1 MTTELL
7 SLLDDT
13 IRRAIKAGADA
24 ADALAYDSQSVS
36 IARRLDKPERLERS
50 ESQDLGLRVF
60 VGKRQAMVSTSV
72 RTPEALAELVER
84 AVAMA
89 KAVPEDPYCGLADAS
104 QLARNWSDYD
114 LADPIEP
121 SVEQLIAMASEAEAA
136 AVAVKGVTNSEG
148 AEAGWGRSDI
158 ALVASN
164 GFAASYARTS
174 HSLSVSVLAGE
185 GVGMERD
192 YDYTSAVHGSDLKS
206 GAEIGRSAGERAVRR
221 LNPRKG
227 PTATM
232 PLVFDPRVSNGFISS
247 LAGAVSGPS
256 ITRGT
261 SFLRDK
267 LGEQIFAAGI
277 EIVDDPFLVR
287 GVRSR
292 PFDGEGVAP
301 SRRAIIEDGRLT
313 TWFLDLRSARQL
325 GLTTT
330 GHASRGTGGPP
341 SPSPSNLALMPG
353 KLTPEQLIG
362 EIENGFYITEM
373 MGSGANGVTG
383 DYSRGAA
390 GYWIENGQLTYPVSE
405 MTVAGNLKDMFPRMT
420 PANDLIRRYGI
431 DAPTIRIDGMMV
443 AGL

>member
-13 IRRAIKAGADA
+13 IRSAIKAGADA

-72 RTPEALAELVER
+72 RTPQALAEMVER

-89 KAVPEDPYCGLADAS
+89 KAVPEDPYCGLADPS

-114 LADPIEP
+114 LADPTEP

-148 AEAGWGRSDI
+148 AEAGWGRSDV

-185 GVGMERD
+185 GTGMERD

-232 PLVFDPRVSNGFISS
+232 PLVFDPRVSSGFIGS
-247 LAGAVSGPS
+247 LAGAISGPS

-267 LGEQIFAAGI
+267 MGEQLFAAGI

-405 MTVAGNLKDMFPRMT
+405 MTVAGNLKDMFPRLT
-420 PANDLIRRYGI
+420 PANDLVRRYGI